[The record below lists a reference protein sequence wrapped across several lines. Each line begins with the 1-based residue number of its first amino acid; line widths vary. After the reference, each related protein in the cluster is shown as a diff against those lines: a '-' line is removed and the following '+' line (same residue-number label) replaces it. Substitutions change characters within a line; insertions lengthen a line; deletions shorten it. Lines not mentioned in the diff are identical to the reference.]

1 MKTNK
6 LNPCVKAALL
16 ALGLSAM
23 QSATADIYFDNTVF
37 LNTAPSAT
45 EVYALTCPI
54 GTTKVK
60 AQVGNKL
67 GGVAEF
73 VSVQIVTPNGR
84 ALSANSRENVPSPVI
99 ETSASSGIHLVTV
112 HKSEGIFI
120 EPYDLFLDC
129 FKRAKDAQ
137 GKFVDVEIQGTQST
151 LVYNQ

>member
-6 LNPCVKAALL
+6 VNQLVKVLFFMF
-16 ALGLSAM
+16 GLTSI
-23 QSATADIYFDNTVF
+23 QDATADIYFDNTVF

-45 EVYALTCPI
+45 EVYALACPI

-73 VSVQIVTPNGR
+73 VSVQIVSPNGR

-99 ETSASSGIHLVTV
+99 ETSASSGVHLVTV

-129 FKRAKDAQ
+129 FKRVKDAQ
-137 GKFVDVEIQGTQST
+137 GKLVDVEIEGTQST